1 MTLAIPLQLKILFV
15 SILISSC
22 NPSQSQDSKP
32 PNIFTGKYEGAVENT
47 TATLRLWA
55 EKEMVS
61 GIFALENQTF
71 TVNATSNAHTF
82 AGEIVDDK
90 SGSFHKIAGQIKGGT
105 LFMQITFP
113 EYNYQVVE
121 IVLKPANDL
130 IQVAQIQ
137 KSAQDKLTYQPENLP
152 GDPALVGKWRFTEV
166 LSSGSGEF
174 YASFA
179 TDYFLRINSD
189 GTAVSWIG
197 QSAGGGDSMTI
208 EGDYGSDIY
217 EFGWYTKGDQF
228 FMIDP
233 NDKDAKQSVR
243 YFAEPSRMMMSI
255 GDNKR
260 LYERVE

>member
-1 MTLAIPLQLKILFV
+1 MTLAIPLQFKILLI

-22 NPSQSQDSKP
+22 NPSQSQDSQP

-47 TATLRLWA
+47 TATLKLSA
-55 EKEMVS
+55 EKEILS
-61 GIFALENQTF
+61 GIFTLENQAF

-82 AGEIVDDK
+82 TGEIVDDK
-90 SGSFHKIAGQIKGGT
+90 SGNFHKIAGQIKDGT
-105 LFMQITFP
+105 LYMQITFP
-113 EYNYQVVE
+113 EHNYQVLE
-121 IVLKPANDL
+121 IVLNRSNDL
-130 IQVAQIQ
+130 VEVAQIQ
-137 KSAQDKLTYQPENLP
+137 ISAEDNSTYQPENLP
-152 GDPALVGKWRFTEV
+152 GDPALVGKWRFTEM

-197 QSAGGGDSMTI
+197 QSAGGSDSMTI
-208 EGDYGSDIY
+208 EGDYGSDIH

-228 FMIDP
+228 FMVDP

>member
-189 GTAVSWIG
+189 GTAVSWTG

-208 EGDYGSDIY
+208 EGRYGSDIE
-217 EFGWYTKGDQF
+217 EFGWYTRANQF
-228 FMIDP
+228 YIVDP
-233 NDKDAKQSVR
+233 SHKEADKSIT
-243 YFAEPSRMMMSI
+243 YYAESNRILLSN

-260 LYERVE
+260 LFQRVE

>member
-137 KSAQDKLTYQPENLP
+137 KSAQDNLTYQPENLP

-189 GTAVSWIG
+189 GTAVSWTG

-208 EGDYGSDIY
+208 EGRYGSDIE
-217 EFGWYTKGDQF
+217 EFGWYTRANQF
-228 FMIDP
+228 YIVDP
-233 NDKDAKQSVR
+233 SHKEADKSIT
-243 YFAEPSRMMMSI
+243 YYAESNRILLSN

-260 LYERVE
+260 LFQRVE